1 MRAGRILSKPSVS
14 FGRQWGPTSSR
25 GELDMDL
32 FLGREL
38 LVFALLVAAVV
49 LVIWALA
56 VTRRPS
62 R

>member
-1 MRAGRILSKPSVS
+1 
-14 FGRQWGPTSSR
+14 
-25 GELDMDL
+25 MDL

>member
-1 MRAGRILSKPSVS
+1 M
-14 FGRQWGPTSSR
+14 
-25 GELDMDL
+25 EL
-32 FLGREL
+32 FVGREL

-56 VTRRPS
+56 VTRGSS